1 MSPVERMDDE
11 SSEQDNKKREITEFD
26 EDTPSQNDDLVGFAD
41 EKYPYIFAKFKI
53 DTKVEKENQKARAL
67 EKRETKLTK
76 KRPLFNDKHI
86 SSLK

>member
-1 MSPVERMDDE
+1 MSPVEGLE
-11 SSEQDNKKREITEFD
+11 SNEQDSKREITKFD
-26 EDTPSQNDDLVGFAD
+26 EEIPSQDEDLVEFAD

-67 EKRETKLTK
+67 EKRESKPIK
-76 KRPLFNDKHI
+76 KRPLFTDKHI